1 MRVDARRPFR
11 SLRARLAALCCLGV
25 LAACATSTHD
35 VYMRGG
41 GVDAPFWGGGP
52 DSGTIDF
59 EHRVFAATM
68 RGEHYTG
75 VLAQD
80 LDRPGTFWFIA
91 TAPSG
96 AELDCFVSRVY
107 DGLWRGECTDAAR
120 QRIELQVGTPMHV

>member
-1 MRVDARRPFR
+1 M
-11 SLRARLAALCCLGV
+11 RARLTALCSLCV
-25 LAACATSTHD
+25 LAACATASGPRN
-35 VYMRGG
+35 VYMSGG
-41 GVDAPFWGGGP
+41 GVNAPPWGGGP

-59 EHRVFAATM
+59 ERHLFAANI

-96 AELDCFVSRVY
+96 AVLDCVVSQLLER
-107 DGLWRGECTDAAR
+107 LWRGQCIDSER